1 MHKRQIDSDRRNA
14 QAYGVSNLKIGFNV
28 IVKWSPTFR
37 CLDSALYGYGK
48 SLMDF
53 RYVSPYLILPVL
65 NKLLHDVWAIGLKI
79 ESSND
84 KKNNMI

>member
-1 MHKRQIDSDRRNA
+1 MHKRKTDSDRRNA
-14 QAYGVSNLKIGFNV
+14 QAYGVSNLKMDFWRDF
-28 IVKWSPTFR
+28 KMKSTFR

-84 KKNNMI
+84 KNSMI